1 MPKSISICSDSGA
14 RSTVTLL
21 MSKVSPP
28 FKLSE
33 EVSEIPIFAFSGHSK
48 SFGTVMAA
56 DDFRHCDISVFFLK
70 TVIREL
76 NSAL

>member
-1 MPKSISICSDSGA
+1 M
-14 RSTVTLL
+14 TLL
-21 MSKVSPP
+21 ISKVSPL
-28 FKLSE
+28 FKLSK
-33 EVSEIPIFAFSGHSK
+33 EVSEIPIFAFSGLSK
-48 SFGTVMAA
+48 FFGTVMTA